1 MHTAKTLATLNSE
14 SSLLITTSKTF
25 NQETV
30 MNAQT
35 VKEWP
40 LLWAK
45 DPSAVVKHFVAL
57 YNNMTKAKELGI
69 DPQNM
74 SKF

>member
-57 YNNMTKAKELGI
+57 YTNMTKAKELGI